1 LDCER
6 RRGLI
11 ERGHPTMSVKLQCA
25 TLGVPRATFYHQP
38 RPLSTQ
44 NVALIRAIDE
54 LHLAYPQFGSRQL
67 TYWLQREGWPVNR
80 KRVRRL
86 MRRMG
91 LEGLVAKRR
100 LSRPH
105 PQHPVYPYLLRDVE
119 VTRPNQ
125 VWSADITYIPVRGG
139 SAYLVAIMD
148 WYSRAVLAW
157 ELSNTLD
164 AGFCARALRRA
175 LAQHGNPEIF
185 NTDQGSQFTSA
196 EWLTVFKDK
205 PVRLSMD
212 GRGRALDNVFIERL
226 WRTVKHEEVYLKD
239 YVSLVDAHAQLDQF
253 FRFYNTRRPHRAHN
267 GRTPLEAYRGSLP
280 AAINQ

>member
-1 LDCER
+1 LDSDR

-11 ERGHPTMSVKLQCA
+11 ERGHPTMTVKRQCA

-38 RPLSTQ
+38 RPLSARNT
-44 NVALIRAIDE
+44 ALRRAIDE
-54 LHLAYPQFGSRQL
+54 LHLAYPPFGSRQQ

-80 KRVRRL
+80 KRVQRL
-86 MRRMG
+86 MRQMG
-91 LEGLVAKRR
+91 LEGLTPKRR

-119 VTRPNQ
+119 VVRPNQ
-125 VWSADITYIPVRGG
+125 VWSADITYVPIRGG

-148 WYSRAVLAW
+148 WYSRKVLAW

-175 LAQHGNPEIF
+175 LAQYGNPEIF
-185 NTDQGSQFTSA
+185 NTDQGSQFTST
-196 EWLTVFKDK
+196 EWLTVFQGRSI
-205 PVRLSMD
+205 RLSMD

-226 WRTVKHEEVYLKD
+226 WRTVKYDEVYLKD
-239 YVSLVDAHAQLDQF
+239 YVSLVDAHAQLDTF
-253 FRFYNTRRPHRAHN
+253 FRFYNERRPHRAHR
-267 GRTPLEAYRGSLP
+267 GRTPAEAYRDLQP
-280 AAINQ
+280 AVVNA